1 MIGGAFQSAY
11 TIRKGSS
18 TSETT
23 PPSDERSS
31 SRMSEL
37 STMSTASC
45 AFPNQTRAIPTL
57 TSTLDSGNNTEPV
70 SNSSA
75 DDCFEPCYLE
85 SVEDT
90 FCNFR
95 HDYDPSSNS
104 NRINSGPGSSS
115 IGTSSNSD
123 RSISN
128 KPIRQNRRFTVAFR
142 RLPQC

>member
-1 MIGGAFQSAY
+1 
-11 TIRKGSS
+11 
-18 TSETT
+18 
-23 PPSDERSS
+23 
-31 SRMSEL
+31 
-37 STMSTASC
+37 MSTASC

-104 NRINSGPGSSS
+104 NRINTGPGSSS

-128 KPIRQNRRFTVAFR
+128 NGPIIPSPTVRSKTSAHSDGISSSNIPNCLNIIQIRRSAVWQTTSSGA
-142 RLPQC
+142 